1 MLATAPFFVKL
12 TVSYALF
19 DSLTTTYVPKEYEL
33 S

>member
-12 TVSYALF
+12 TGSYALF
-19 DSLTTTYVPKEYEL
+19 DPLTTTYVQKEYGL